1 MVLNQEDS
9 VTSQWLNGTN
19 LEEDPCVPELGGET
33 CRVFSD
39 LSGNHQVLLLPP
51 VREVASK
58 PYCEYMGCKPGFCLM
73 SDPRR
78 ANERLLTQ
86 FHQMAEA
93 QENCRSV
100 QPWDQGVQKLGVNSY
115 Q

>member
-1 MVLNQEDS
+1 M
-9 VTSQWLNGTN
+9 
-19 LEEDPCVPELGGET
+19 
-33 CRVFSD
+33 
-39 LSGNHQVLLLPP
+39 LPP

-58 PYCEYMGCKPGFCLM
+58 PYCEYMGCKPGFCLL
-73 SDPRR
+73 SDSRR

-100 QPWDQGVQKLGVNSY
+100 QPWDQGVQKWEGGVDTPRQVLGILVKFGDLLHGQGKESGY
-115 Q
+115 AESH